1 MIPNVQS
8 AIKGAPLDSFID
20 RTPPSST
27 SAQLAV
33 LQWDHII
40 SISIGSLIGDL
51 LQPQDLV
58 NKSTTTT
65 TSPKLIICIY
75 QLRCASQSHL
85 DPRIDVA
92 LPSSRSPATSD
103 GGRRSLP
110 HTASSSSRVMARNGV
125 FVSSPLASGLY
136 PSQLPP
142 PK

>member
-1 MIPNVQS
+1 MIPDVQS

-51 LQPQDLV
+51 LQPHDLV
-58 NKSTTTT
+58 NKSTTT

-75 QLRCASQSHL
+75 QVRCASQSHL

-92 LPSSRSPATSD
+92 LPFSRSPATSD

-110 HTASSSSRVMARNGV
+110 HTASSSSMVMARNGV
-125 FVSSPLASGLY
+125 GMRPA
-136 PSQLPP
+136 
-142 PK
+142 